1 MPSYVKKPCIVEAF
15 QYDGDFMNRNG
26 VYYVPEWAQ
35 KAEHEGLLYF
45 DGPDLLVK
53 TLEGVMTVNCGD
65 YIIKGVA
72 GEIYPCKPDIFK
84 QTYSKL
90 D

>member
-1 MPSYVKKPCIVEAF
+1 MPSYVKKPCIVEAV
-15 QYDGDFMNRNG
+15 QWLGDPYQEITDDWLIDAVTQNKVR
-26 VYYVPEWAQ
+26 
-35 KAEHEGLLYF
+35 AEGKKVRIE
-45 DGPDLLVK
+45 
-53 TLEGVMTVNCGD
+53 TLEGTMYANKGD

-84 QTYSKL
+84 QIYGKL